1 MKERL
6 VSLKNRG
13 LRKAD
18 LPKSVVLILGIFA
31 YWKIVEAY
39 AIRIGASYT
48 DTAGFLELTNRSNI
62 LKPLQSDYFRSAHGL
77 GLMVST
83 APENICGLL
92 PQINLGSSSFFSIH
106 PYLIAFP
113 LSIIS
118 WLIPVNS
125 AVLAANLL
133 LMSVIG
139 GMIAL
144 AVFMRKLD
152 VSVIGIT
159 IFILA
164 ILCYPVLSQSLL
176 GQPYFDRLMFG
187 PGVVL
192 FLLLWW
198 SKHRSVRVW
207 KWICVDSLVLAL
219 ISERGAALAVLL
231 AVGYLILLHGRQ
243 VIAKYEL
250 RMILGTGTS
259 VLLYLYMWQ
268 TRWQNYSAYNG
279 MSFRSLTGE
288 FKSIFQL
295 PIGEMNQVFY
305 LTSIVFVVAAL
316 FAGRGLLIVFISFL
330 PNLLF
335 TVGGAELTGFLTHY
349 HQTYL
354 PVVVAAAAVGM
365 CRITNTAVF
374 GHQRLSKTI
383 VAILVGACIFFGQ
396 AMVNSIH
403 FISAGQPDLY
413 TSARSVWVPF
423 SNDFKDANAGSR
435 SRRDQLKEISDLV
448 KSLNPSSVSAPED
461 LMPALFLGGMRDVE
475 YWPVGVGKAS
485 VVVAPFRDGVPV
497 VSPYGH
503 AQSSIPNLELC
514 VGQMLDTEYTLVS
527 TLGNDVRIYLK
538 NG

>member
-1 MKERL
+1 MKD
-6 VSLKNRG
+6 RG

-18 LPKSVVLILGIFA
+18 FVKCVLLILGIVV
-31 YWKIVEAY
+31 YLQVVEAY
-39 AIRIGASYT
+39 ATRIRASYT
-48 DTAGFLELTNRSNI
+48 DTAGFLEMTNRSNVF
-62 LKPLQSDYFRSAHGL
+62 KPLNSDYYRSTYGL

-83 APENICGLL
+83 APDKICGLL
-92 PQINLGSSSFFSIH
+92 PQINLGSPGFFSIH

-118 WLIPVNS
+118 WLIPINA

-139 GMIAL
+139 GLISL
-144 AVFMRKLD
+144 VVFMRKLD
-152 VSVIGIT
+152 VPVIGIT

-164 ILCYPVLSQSLL
+164 VLCYPVLSQSLL

-198 SKHRSVRVW
+198 SKYRSLRVW
-207 KWICVDSLVLAL
+207 KWICVDSVVLAL
-219 ISERGAALAVLL
+219 ISERGASLAVLL

-243 VIAKYEL
+243 VIVKHEL
-250 RMILGTGTS
+250 RMILSTGMS

-268 TRWQNYSAYNG
+268 TRWQNYSAYSG

-288 FKSIFQL
+288 FRSIFQL

-365 CRITNTAVF
+365 YRITNIAVF
-374 GHQRLSKTI
+374 GRQHVSKTV
-383 VAILVGACIFFGQ
+383 VAILVGASIFFGQ

-423 SNDFKDANAGSR
+423 TDDFKDANAGAR
-435 SRRDQLKEISDLV
+435 SRRDQLKEIADVV
-448 KSLNPSSVSAPED
+448 KSLSPSAVSAPED
-461 LMPALFLGGMRDVE
+461 LMPALFLGGTRDVE

-503 AQSSIPNLELC
+503 AQSSIPNLESC
-514 VGQMLDTEYTLVS
+514 VGRMLETEYTLVS

>member
-6 VSLKNRG
+6 VRLKNRG

-18 LPKSVVLILGIFA
+18 LPKSVVSILGIFA

-62 LKPLQSDYFRSAHGL
+62 LEPLQSDFFRSAHGL
-77 GLMVST
+77 GLLLST
-83 APENICGLL
+83 APEKICDLL

-118 WLIPVNS
+118 WLVPVNA
-125 AVLAANLL
+125 AVLAANIL

-198 SKHRSVRVW
+198 SKYRSVRVW
-207 KWICVDSLVLAL
+207 KWICIDSLVLAL

-243 VIAKYEL
+243 VFMKYEL
-250 RMILGTGTS
+250 RMILATGAS

-268 TRWQNYSAYNG
+268 TRWQNYSAYSG

-295 PIGEMNQVFY
+295 PIAEMNQVFY

-316 FAGRGLLIVFISFL
+316 FAGRGLLIVFVSFL

-349 HQTYL
+349 HQMYL

-365 CRITNTAVF
+365 CRITNIAVF

-383 VAILVGACIFFGQ
+383 VAVMLGACMFFGQ
-396 AMVNSIH
+396 VMVNSIH
-403 FISAGQPDLY
+403 FISASQPDLY

-423 SNDFKDANAGSR
+423 TDDFKDANAGSR
-435 SRRDQLKEISDLV
+435 SRRDQLKEIADLV
-448 KSLNPSSVSAPED
+448 KSLSPSSVSAPED
-461 LMPALFLGGMRDVE
+461 LMPELFFGGMRDVE

-485 VVVAPFRDGVPV
+485 VVVAPFRDGAPV

>member
-6 VSLKNRG
+6 ISLKNRS
-13 LRKAD
+13 LRKAN
-18 LPKSVVLILGIFA
+18 LPKLAVLIFGIVTF
-31 YWKIVEAY
+31 WKIVEAY
-39 AIRIGASYT
+39 AIRIGVGYT

-62 LKPLQSDYFRSAHGL
+62 FKPLQSDFFRSAHGL

-83 APENICGLL
+83 APEKICGLL
-92 PQINLGSSSFFSIH
+92 LQTNLGSSSFFSIH

-118 WLIPVNS
+118 WLVTVNA

-139 GMIAL
+139 GLIAL
-144 AVFMRKLD
+144 VVFMRKLD
-152 VSVIGIT
+152 VPMIGIT

-187 PGVVL
+187 PGVSL

-198 SKHRSVRVW
+198 SKYRSVRVW
-207 KWICVDSLVLAL
+207 KYICVDSLVLAL
-219 ISERGAALAVLL
+219 VSERGAALAVLL

-243 VIAKYEL
+243 VIVKYEL
-250 RMILGTGTS
+250 RMVLVTGMS

-268 TRWQNYSAYNG
+268 TRWQNYSAYSG

-288 FKSIFQL
+288 FNSIFQL
-295 PIGEMNQVFY
+295 PISEMNQVFY
-305 LTSIVFVVAAL
+305 LTSIVFIVAAL

-365 CRITNTAVF
+365 SRISNFAVF
-374 GHQRLSKTI
+374 GRQRVSKTI
-383 VAILVGACIFFGQ
+383 VAVLLGACMFFGQ

-403 FISAGQPDLY
+403 FISASQPDLY

-423 SNDFKDANAGSR
+423 TDDFKDANAGSR
-435 SRRDQLKEISDLV
+435 SRRDQLKEIADLV
-448 KSLNPSSVSAPED
+448 KSLSPSAVSAPED
-461 LMPALFLGGMRDVE
+461 LMPALFLGGTRDVE

-503 AQSSIPNLELC
+503 AQSSIPNLESC
-514 VGQMLDTEYTLVS
+514 VGRMLDTEYTLVA
-527 TLGNDVRIYLK
+527 TLGNDVRVYLK
-538 NG
+538 ND

>member
-1 MKERL
+1 MSSKL
-6 VSLKNRG
+6 NIIKSRG

-18 LPKSVVLILGIFA
+18 FAKCVLLVIGIVVYLQV
-31 YWKIVEAY
+31 VEAY
-39 AIRIGASYT
+39 ANRIRAGYT
-48 DTAGFLELTNRSNI
+48 DSAGFLELTNRSNVFT
-62 LKPLQSDYFRSAHGL
+62 PLNSDYYRSTSGL

-83 APENICGLL
+83 APDKICGLL
-92 PQINLGSSSFFSIH
+92 PQVNLGGSNFFSIH

-118 WLIPVNS
+118 WLIPVDA

-139 GMIAL
+139 GLIAL
-144 AVFMRKLD
+144 VVFMRKLD
-152 VSVIGIT
+152 VPVIGIT
-159 IFILA
+159 IFIFA

-176 GQPYFDRLMFG
+176 GQAYFDRLMFG
-187 PGVVL
+187 PGVSL

-198 SKHRSVRVW
+198 SNHRSVRVW

-243 VIAKYEL
+243 VIMKYEL
-250 RMILGTGTS
+250 RMILATGTS
-259 VLLYLYMWQ
+259 IFLYLYMWQ
-268 TRWQNYSAYNG
+268 TKWQNYSPYG
-279 MSFRSLTGE
+279 EIRLQSLVDKFG
-288 FKSIFQL
+288 SLFQL

-305 LTSIVFVVAAL
+305 LTSIVFVVVAL

-335 TVGGAELTGFLTHY
+335 TIGGAELTGFLTHY

-383 VAILVGACIFFGQ
+383 VAILVGASIFFGQ
-396 AMVNSIH
+396 AMVSSIN
-403 FISAGQPDLY
+403 FISAGQPNLFK
-413 TSARSVWVPF
+413 SVLLVWVPSTEGF
-423 SNDFKDANAGSR
+423 TDAKFESR
-435 SRRDQLKEISDLV
+435 SRRDQLKEIADV
-448 KSLNPSSVSAPED
+448 VESLNPSAVSAPED
-461 LMPALFLGGMRDVE
+461 LMPALFLGGTRDVE

-503 AQSSIPNLELC
+503 SQASIPNLELC
-514 VGQMLDTEYTLVS
+514 VGQTLDTEYTLVS

>member
-1 MKERL
+1 MIK
-6 VSLKNRG
+6 SRG

-18 LPKSVVLILGIFA
+18 FAKCVLLVIGIVVYLQV
-31 YWKIVEAY
+31 VEAY
-39 AIRIGASYT
+39 ANRIRAGYT
-48 DTAGFLELTNRSNI
+48 DSAGFLELTNRSNI
-62 LKPLQSDYFRSAHGL
+62 FTPLNSDYYRSARGL

-83 APENICGLL
+83 APDKICGLL
-92 PQINLGSSSFFSIH
+92 PQVNLGGSNFFSIH

-118 WLIPVNS
+118 WLIPVDA

-139 GMIAL
+139 GLIAL
-144 AVFMRKLD
+144 VVFMRKLD
-152 VSVIGIT
+152 VPVIGIT
-159 IFILA
+159 IFIFA
-164 ILCYPVLSQSLL
+164 ILCYPVLSQSIL

-187 PGVVL
+187 PGVLL

-207 KWICVDSLVLAL
+207 KWICFDSLVLAL

-243 VIAKYEL
+243 VLMKYEL
-250 RMILGTGTS
+250 RMILATGMS

-268 TRWQNYSAYNG
+268 TRWQNYSIYSEI
-279 MSFRSLTGE
+279 SFRSLTDE

-335 TVGGAELTGFLTHY
+335 TVGGAELTGFLLHY

-354 PVVVAAAAVGM
+354 PVVVAAAAVGV
-365 CRITNTAVF
+365 CRITNIEVF
-374 GHQRLSKTI
+374 GRQRVSKTI
-383 VAILVGACIFFGQ
+383 AAILVGAGIFFGQ
-396 AMVNSIH
+396 AMVNSSH

-423 SNDFKDANAGSR
+423 TDDFKKAKAGSLSR
-435 SRRDQLKEISDLV
+435 SEQQKEIADLV
-448 KSLNPSSVSAPED
+448 KSLNPSAVSAPED
-461 LMPALFLGGMRDVE
+461 LMPALFLGGTRDVE

-503 AQSSIPNLELC
+503 AQSSIPNLESC
-514 VGQMLDTEYTLVS
+514 VGQMLETEYTLVS
-527 TLGNDVRIYLK
+527 TLGNDVRVYLK

>member
-18 LPKSVVLILGIFA
+18 LLKSVVLILGIFA

-48 DTAGFLELTNRSNI
+48 DTAGFLELTNQSNI

-83 APENICGLL
+83 APEKICGLL
-92 PQINLGSSSFFSIH
+92 PQINLGSSIFFSIH

-198 SKHRSVRVW
+198 SKHRSVKVW

-243 VIAKYEL
+243 VIVKYEL
-250 RMILGTGTS
+250 RMILATGTS

-268 TRWQNYSAYNG
+268 TRWQN
-279 MSFRSLTGE
+279 
-288 FKSIFQL
+288 
-295 PIGEMNQVFY
+295 
-305 LTSIVFVVAAL
+305 
-316 FAGRGLLIVFISFL
+316 
-330 PNLLF
+330 
-335 TVGGAELTGFLTHY
+335 
-349 HQTYL
+349 
-354 PVVVAAAAVGM
+354 
-365 CRITNTAVF
+365 
-374 GHQRLSKTI
+374 
-383 VAILVGACIFFGQ
+383 
-396 AMVNSIH
+396 
-403 FISAGQPDLY
+403 
-413 TSARSVWVPF
+413 
-423 SNDFKDANAGSR
+423 
-435 SRRDQLKEISDLV
+435 
-448 KSLNPSSVSAPED
+448 
-461 LMPALFLGGMRDVE
+461 
-475 YWPVGVGKAS
+475 
-485 VVVAPFRDGVPV
+485 
-497 VSPYGH
+497 
-503 AQSSIPNLELC
+503 
-514 VGQMLDTEYTLVS
+514 
-527 TLGNDVRIYLK
+527 
-538 NG
+538 